1 MRMKGGLREM
11 SKEQSAIVSQQEKIA
26 RELFDIDKKDDFGK
40 DQKEIQD
47 AINNINLTAN
57 GSSGESLLDFYNIM
71 RINSYNDENKSKN
84 MNAKAQQVKKAEN
97 RHHVEEML
105 SRENVTRLLEYEKDR
120 LQRYGDYELIYSYI
134 PQMAEAIN
142 VFRDCI
148 LSPDDLTKSVLPVFY
163 GKESVS
169 TSNTKDDVIRNI
181 YKLKEKY
188 DLDIKAKT
196 IIRKTLT
203 NGDEFQAILRYD
215 EEFNKM
221 LLNENSEADSVII
234 DSEKEEEYVVHKE
247 EIEIDDSLKYVAE
260 ALLEEK
266 NRDIDDSKDKISIEN
281 IYSDIQKEISES
293 INRNV
298 KFDSDPKKMLLKV
311 NSDGFNSFNKANSK
325 RNKKEEMIES
335 ISGSIIRRL
344 RPENV
349 VKLEVDGINFGYIYI
364 EKDQELD
371 TYTKNSSIND
381 FFNSRSDIER
391 DKFKEREEVIS
402 DIFVKGIAK
411 KIDNKL
417 IMDNKEFKDQMYVL
431 LKQNYITNKR
441 INITYLTPDEVVHF
455 KTETDGI
462 YGQSKYSRSLFFAK
476 LYLATLITEL
486 MQKISR
492 GRDKRLIY
500 VETGLD
506 EDIEGVVQGVVKDI
520 KSKEIQTD
528 VLKSITTIL
537 SSIGVFDDYYIP
549 LTDGEKP
556 LDFDTLQGMDVSAD
570 TEFLQNLLR
579 SAIGGTGLPMNY
591 VDASQEVDFSR
602 SLAMQN
608 STFVRTI
615 VSDQASLA
623 PGFSK
628 MIRILYKNEFL
639 HDIENKK
646 AKSEEE
652 NVVLEE
658 MKVRFPAPI
667 SLNLTNVND
676 QISNSM
682 QTVDFITSAY
692 IDETEGDTSMK
703 LEFKKQVVREFL
715 PNIDWDLMDSL
726 YDKAQM
732 NKTKEDLKKD
742 NPTGDGG
749 DLSLGGGGGGFDM

>member
-11 SKEQSAIVSQQEKIA
+11 SKERSAIVSQQEKIA
-26 RELFDIDKKDDFGK
+26 RELFDIDKKDDLIK

-47 AINNINLTAN
+47 AINGINLAQNSSN
-57 GSSGESLLDFYNIM
+57 GGSLLDFYNVM
-71 RINSYNDENKSKN
+71 RINSLNDQNKSDSK
-84 MNAKAQQVKKAEN
+84 NAKERQVKKAEN

-120 LQRYGDYELIYSYI
+120 IQRYNDYELIYSYI

-181 YKLKEKY
+181 HKIKEKY
-188 DLDIKAKT
+188 ELDVKAKT
-196 IIRKTLT
+196 IIRKALT
-203 NGDEFQAILRYD
+203 QGDEFQAILRYD

-221 LLNENSEADSVII
+221 LLNEDSEDII
-234 DSEKEEEYVVHKE
+234 VESEKEEDKYVIHKE
-247 EIEIDDSLKYVAE
+247 EIEIDEDLKHFAE
-260 ALLEEK
+260 ALLEDK
-266 NRDIDDSKDKISIEN
+266 NRDIEDSKEKISIET
-281 IYSDIQKEISES
+281 IYSNIQQEVSES

-298 KFDSDPKKMLLKV
+298 NFDSDPKKMLLKV
-311 NSDGFNSFNKANSK
+311 NSDGLNNFNKANSR
-325 RNKKEEMIES
+325 RNKKEDMIES

-344 RPENV
+344 RPDNV
-349 VKLEVDGINFGYIYI
+349 VKLEVDGINFGYIYV

-417 IMDNKEFKDQMYVL
+417 IIDNKEFKDQMYVL

-441 INITYLTPDEVVHF
+441 INITYLMPDEVVHF

-623 PGFSK
+623 PAFSK
-628 MIRILYKNEFL
+628 MIRILYRNEYL
-639 HDIENKK
+639 HDIEDKK
-646 AKSEEE
+646 KKNDDQ
-652 NVVLEE
+652 NVILDEI
-658 MKVRFPAPI
+658 KVRFPAPI

-692 IDETEGDTSMK
+692 IDDTDGDTSMK

-732 NKTKEDLKKD
+732 NKTKETLKQD
-742 NPTGDGG
+742 TPTGDGS